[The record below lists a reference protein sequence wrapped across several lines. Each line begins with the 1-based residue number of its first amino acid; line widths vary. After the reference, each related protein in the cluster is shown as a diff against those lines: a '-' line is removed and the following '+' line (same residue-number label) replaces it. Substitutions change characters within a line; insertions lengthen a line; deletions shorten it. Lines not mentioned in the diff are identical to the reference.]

1 MIANDETSP
10 ESEEESSALSEIE
23 QMMFNLP
30 DDIFIQVLEFV
41 DSPQELADLL
51 ASSENTHFQLRQMI
65 ENNVLWRRT
74 FRSHFGIAAERNHT
88 YDLEASGAA
97 RISWEREYQLVFE
110 GIRAFLFDLREA
122 AVILVIPPRWRDVT
136 NLTLQ
141 GLNLGITDNAVNIQY
156 MVQLRSFGVDA
167 LISGLNGAQ
176 ISIFRDLHWNYLTLV
191 RNLALVGIAFERLP
205 ASIGGM
211 VSLERMLVE
220 FADLVAVDGD
230 WSQLDRL
237 IHVTLSNN
245 ELSRVPEQVL
255 QLPKLQ
261 ILNVSNNSE
270 GFIVPRELTT
280 VEKLVI
286 SPHQLSPESRET
298 VRVLRD
304 RGIVIEESDV

>member
-1 MIANDETSP
+1 MFANDETPP

-23 QMMFNLP
+23 QMMFNFP
-30 DDIFIQVLEFV
+30 DDIFLQILELV
-41 DSPQELADLL
+41 DRPQDLATLL
-51 ASSENTHFQLRQMI
+51 ASSENTHFQLQHMI
-65 ENNVLWRRT
+65 QDNVWWRR
-74 FRSHFGIAAERNHT
+74 RAAM
-88 YDLEASGAA
+88 
-97 RISWEREYQLVFE
+97 ISTM
-110 GIRAFLFDLREA
+110 
-122 AVILVIPPRWRDVT
+122 PSRWRDVT

-141 GLNLGITDNAVNIQY
+141 GLDLGITDNAINIQY
-156 MVQLRSFGVDA
+156 MIQLRSFNVDA
-167 LISGLNGAQ
+167 LVSGLNGAQ

-191 RNLALVGIAFERLP
+191 RDLALVGIAFERLP
-205 ASIGGM
+205 ASVGGM

-255 QLPKLQ
+255 QLPNLRT
-261 ILNVSNNSE
+261 LDVSNNSE
-270 GFIVPRELTT
+270 GFIVPRELTI

-298 VRVLRD
+298 VRVLRG
-304 RGIVIEESDV
+304 RGVVIEESDV